1 MAYRET
7 VKVKARK
14 AATRT
19 KLLTSATELVGEA
32 GFRQVQMSAVAR
44 KSGVAVGTLYKYF
57 VSKEKLFANVFQMA
71 TEREVSH
78 VELALQGSQSAPQRL
93 RNALQLFAE
102 RALKNPTL
110 AWALIAEPVDPEVDS
125 ERLIYRARYAQ
136 LFERTIEQG
145 IAAGDLP
152 PQNASCSSTALV
164 GAIAE
169 SLIGPL
175 APKPMNDNSVN
186 QAAVINHI
194 LNFCLQGLGAT
205 VAASV
210 RSTA

>member
-14 AATRT
+14 AATRN
-19 KLLTSATELVGEA
+19 KLLTSATELVSEA

-57 VSKEKLFANVFQMA
+57 ASKEKLFTNVFQMA

-110 AWALIAEPVDPEVDS
+110 AWALIAEPVDPEVDL

-145 IAAGDLP
+145 ITAGDLP
-152 PQNASCSSTALV
+152 SQNANCSSTALV

-175 APKPMNDNSVN
+175 APKHPGDNSLD
-186 QAAVINHI
+186 QATVINHI
-194 LNFCLQGLGAT
+194 LNFCLQGLGASKT
-205 VAASV
+205 
-210 RSTA
+210 

>member
-19 KLLTSATELVGEA
+19 RLLTSATELVSEG
-32 GFRQVQMSAVAR
+32 GFRQVQMTAVAR
-44 KSGVAVGTLYKYF
+44 TAGVAVGTVYKYF
-57 VSKEKLFANVFQMA
+57 ASKEKLFANVFQMA

-78 VELALQGSQSAPQRL
+78 VELALQSSQSAPDRL
-93 RNALQLFAE
+93 RNALQMFAE

-110 AWALIAEPVDPEVDS
+110 AWALIAEPVDPEVDQ

-152 PQNASCSSTALV
+152 PQNASYSSTALV

-175 APKPMNDNSVN
+175 APKHPAENALN
-186 QAAVINHI
+186 QTTVIEHI

-205 VAASV
+205 TTTAARRAS
-210 RSTA
+210 